1 MAQFDVHLYDGP
13 NRSVSYLLD
22 VQSDLLQGLASRVVV
37 PLVQLDKFGPPMR
50 KLNPVFTIK
59 GEDHVMATSEMSG
72 IALKGL
78 GPRIGSLDSH
88 HHEIKGAIDFLHDG
102 Y

>member
-1 MAQFDVHLYDGP
+1 MAQFDFHDYAGP
-13 NRSVSYLLD
+13 NRSVAYLLD

-37 PLVQLDKFGPPMR
+37 PLVRLDKFGPPMR
-50 KLNPVFTIK
+50 KLNPVFTIN
-59 GEDHVMATSEMSG
+59 GEDHVMATSEIVG

-78 GPRIGSLDSH
+78 GRRVGSLGPH

-102 Y
+102 D

>member
-1 MAQFDVHLYDGP
+1 MAQFDVHDYDGP
-13 NRSVSYLLD
+13 NRSVAYLLD

-37 PLVQLDKFGPPMR
+37 PLVRLDKFGPPMR
-50 KLNPVFTIK
+50 KLNPVFTID
-59 GEDHVMATSEMSG
+59 GEDHVMATSEIAGM
-72 IALKGL
+72 ALKGL
-78 GPRIGSLDSH
+78 GRRVGSLGSH